1 MLDAEGVAYRYRE
14 TSREPL
20 SVEEVRGVL
29 TKLGVRPRDVLR
41 RRDKAYRELGLDG
54 EEADEVLIAHMAEHP
69 TLLERPIGVLGDR
82 AVVGRPPANLL
93 ELVAG

>member
-54 EEADEVLIAHMAEHP
+54 VEADEVLIAHMAEHP
-69 TLLERPIGVLGDR
+69 TLLQRPIVVDGDR
-82 AVVGRPPANLL
+82 AVVGRPVENVL
-93 ELVAG
+93 ELL